1 MKNHSKRY
9 PSFPKEKDEKT
20 LDNIIRQYPKTNDC
34 EIESL
39 GELRDWQIKELQDYI
54 NKKKEN
60 AYLAGYKKRAE
71 MSNLEYDFAS
81 ELHAKSHYIKYNN
94 GN

>member
-1 MKNHSKRY
+1 MKNKSKKY
-9 PSFPKEKDEKT
+9 PPFPKMKDEKT

-34 EIESL
+34 ELQTL

-54 NKKKEN
+54 DKEKEK
-60 AYLAGYKKRAE
+60 AFLGGYKKRAE

-81 ELHAKSHYIKYNN
+81 ELHAKSHYIKYKNEL
-94 GN
+94 